1 MVQQRFVL
9 WYSIIRL
16 AAKEGRDCMAWSRT
30 ARFGSTLL
38 VSIHQESPNGNHK
51 ILLVG
56 KDL

>member
-1 MVQQRFVL
+1 
-9 WYSIIRL
+9 
-16 AAKEGRDCMAWSRT
+16 MAWSRT